1 LLVLGGHRAGGPD
14 WPRRPDRV
22 HLGCPGPGPAAT
34 FQITAPNASAVVHAT
49 ATMGNMTRE
58 AGVTVTA
65 S

>member
-1 LLVLGGHRAGGPD
+1 MGTEPVGRTGRAGPTEFTS
-14 WPRRPDRV
+14 V
-22 HLGCPGPGPAAT
+22 APGTAPAAT